1 MHNIC
6 IYLSKELCLKIC
18 LLKTFPFKTA
28 LVQKELFKSQMLEDI
43 SFYYLTA
50 TIEVLVGC

>member
-1 MHNIC
+1 MQNIC

-28 LVQKELFKSQMLEDI
+28 LVQKELFKSQMLEVI

-50 TIEVLVGC
+50 TIEV